1 MKLRIATWLP
11 AAALAAALVGPA
23 QADSFRCG
31 SRVIGDGMTTAEVR
45 RYCGEPADISVS
57 SVQRRPMF
65 WRGGRPYYYG
75 NDFIDVPVEFWL
87 YNFGPSRL
95 MRKIRFEGGQIKDI
109 ETLGY
114 GYNDY

>member
-1 MKLRIATWLP
+1 MKPRIAIRLL
-11 AAALAAALVGPA
+11 AATLATTLGATALA
-23 QADSFRCG
+23 DNFRCG

-45 RYCGEPADISVS
+45 RYCGEPTDITVS

-114 GYNDY
+114 GYNEN